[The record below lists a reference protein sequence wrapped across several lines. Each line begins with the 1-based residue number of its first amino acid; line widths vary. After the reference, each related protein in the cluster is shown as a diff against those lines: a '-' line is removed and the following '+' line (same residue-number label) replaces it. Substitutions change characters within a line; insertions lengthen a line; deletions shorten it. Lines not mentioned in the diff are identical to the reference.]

1 MRKIT
6 LILCLAV
13 MMGSGPALVAVCS
26 SPQAPAH
33 VQLALAH

>member
-13 MMGSGPALVAVCS
+13 MMGSGPALVGICAT
-26 SPQAPAH
+26 PQTPAH
-33 VQLALAH
+33 VQIAFAH